1 MKPPPDVLEEEE
13 ESLGVLEEEEEPLG
27 VLEEE
32 EPPPTSPRSHPMKPP
47 LDVREEER
55 CDGG

>member
-13 ESLGVLEEEEEPLG
+13 PLGVLEEEEEPLG

-32 EPPPTSPRSHPMKPP
+32 EPPPTSPRSHPIKPP
-47 LDVREEER
+47 LT
-55 CDGG
+55 